1 MRGIVII
8 NGYPNGEKF
17 FRQGERIRAALQA
30 EGIECD
36 LMKNGEACA
45 LLSERGEAQTSLAE
59 QYDFAVYLDKDK
71 YLGRMLESA
80 GLRLFNSAHA
90 IETCDDKMLTYLALK
105 NSGLRLARTIPA
117 PLCYTKGAKPS
128 EGFLHEVA
136 EKLGFPLVVK
146 KSFGSFG
153 AGVQLVHGMPEL
165 QKTAEECLYEPHFFQ
180 EYISASCGRDI
191 RVIVVGGSAIGC
203 MERVAQAGEFR
214 SNIELGGAGRKI
226 TPPQSY
232 LLAAEQAAKTLG
244 LDYCGVDLLETAD
257 GPVVCEVNSNAF
269 FEGFENVTGID
280 VAAAYAK
287 HIARKVTVL

>member
-45 LLSERGEAQTSLAE
+45 LLSEIGEVQTPLAE

-80 GLRLFNSAHA
+80 GLRLFNSARA

-128 EGFLHEVA
+128 ESFLHEVA

>member
-45 LLSERGEAQTSLAE
+45 LLSESGEVQTSLAE

-80 GLRLFNSAHA
+80 GLRLFNSARA

-128 EGFLHEVA
+128 ESFLHEVA

-165 QKTAEECLYEPHFFQ
+165 QKAAKECLYEPHFFQ